1 MYICDGIS
9 GLSISSMRKTE
20 LETTD
25 LGKSHE
31 SKNEQLQYTE
41 INVIQKESM
50 DPSEDRG
57 KTASFPHQTK

>member
-1 MYICDGIS
+1 MHVHMYGIS

-25 LGKSHE
+25 LKVMSL
-31 SKNEQLQYTE
+31 NEQLQYTE

-50 DPSEDRG
+50 DPSED
-57 KTASFPHQTK
+57 

>member
-1 MYICDGIS
+1 MHIRDGVS
-9 GLSISSMRKTE
+9 GLSISSMRKPE

-41 INVIQKESM
+41 INVTQKESVG
-50 DPSEDRG
+50 PSEDRG
-57 KTASFPHQTK
+57 KTASFPHKIK